1 MEKDYLVEAIFKLR
15 PNTEFVIHDN
25 NYSTIE
31 WHVLE
36 GTAPTKAEIDATIK
50 QIKAEEIT
58 EAAAK
63 ATEKSAL
70 LARLGLTADEAKL
83 LLS

>member
-1 MEKDYLVEAIFKLR
+1 MEKNYLVEAIFKLR
-15 PNTEFVIHDN
+15 PNSEFVIHDN
-25 NYSTIE
+25 DYSTIE
-31 WHVLE
+31 WFVLD
-36 GTAPTKAEIDATIK
+36 GTAPTKAEIDAAIK
-50 QIKAEEIT
+50 QIKAQEVT

-63 ATEKSAL
+63 ATEKTAL

>member
-1 MEKDYLVEAIFKLR
+1 MEKNYLVEAIFKLR
-15 PNTEFVIHDN
+15 SNSEFVIHDN
-25 NYSTIE
+25 DYSTIE

-36 GTAPTKAEIDATIK
+36 GTAPTKAEIDAAIK
-50 QIKAEEIT
+50 QIKADDIT
-58 EAAAK
+58 EAEAK

-70 LARLGLTADEAKL
+70 LARLGLTAEEAKL